1 MVTRLYWHNTS
12 NGTTGLPT
20 TKQSAQSTAAGNAI
34 ATTSNKNMTT
44 TIGTSQTS
52 ISYTPP
58 SNSGYAYF
66 GRWVSDV
73 ISQTSIA
80 ANTWTFSFGYDSFW
94 GTSDTGVAICIY
106 VWRPT
111 TTTKIAT
118 IMDTTNAQ
126 QFNTTERG
134 YILTATGSAVASGI
148 TSGTDVLCVEIMTN
162 TSLSGGTLN
171 LYYDG
176 TTAVATNN
184 TAASSVASYIETPEN
199 LSLGAGGGGGG
210 AVTATPTSKVVT
222 NKFIAHG

>member
-20 TKQSAQSTAAGNAI
+20 TKQSAQATAAGNAI
-34 ATTSNKNMTT
+34 VTTSNKNMTT

-52 ISYTPP
+52 ISYSPGG
-58 SNSGYAYF
+58 SAGYSYF

-80 ANTWTFSFGYDSFW
+80 ANTWTFSFGYSSFW
-94 GTSDTGVAICIY
+94 GGSDIGVAICIY

-111 TTTKIAT
+111 TSAKIAT

-126 QFNTTERG
+126 AFNSAETG
-134 YILTATGSAVASGI
+134 YKLTASGSAVASGI
-148 TSGTDVLCVEIMTN
+148 TSGTDGLCVEIMTN
-162 TSLSGGTLN
+162 TSLSGGTLT

-176 TTAVATNN
+176 TTVVATNN

-199 LSLGAGGGGGG
+199 IAIGAVSG
-210 AVTATPTSKVVT
+210 VTATATSKVVT
-222 NKFIAHG
+222 NKFIAQG